1 MRISAGGLLAERSF
15 PTGRS
20 STPCVSYE
28 NTSAQYPNPIT
39 VRAGDHVIVGADDPE
54 FPGWWWCTGSDGRAG
69 WVPEQL
75 FQRTGTDAVMRQD
88 YTARELSVQ
97 AGAEVVLHNAVNGWA
112 WVSSSDGRAGW
123 IPESCI
129 RAE

>member
-1 MRISAGGLLAERSF
+1 VRVVREY
-15 PTGRS
+15 
-20 STPCVSYE
+20 V
-28 NTSAQYPNPIT
+28 AQYPNPIT

-54 FPGWWWCTGSDGRAG
+54 FPGWWWCTGPDGLAG

-88 YTARELSVQ
+88 YTARELSVP
-97 AGAEVVLHNAVNGWA
+97 AGAEVVLHHAVNGWA

>member
-1 MRISAGGLLAERSF
+1 VRVVREY
-15 PTGRS
+15 
-20 STPCVSYE
+20 V
-28 NTSAQYPNPIT
+28 AQYPDPIT

-54 FPGWWWCTGSDGRAG
+54 FPGWWWCTGTDGRAR

-75 FQRTGTDAVMRQD
+75 LQRTGTDAVMRQH

-97 AGAEVVLHNAVNGWA
+97 PGAEVVLHHAVNGWA
-112 WVSSSDGRAGW
+112 WVSSSGGRAGW
-123 IPESCI
+123 IPESCL

>member
-1 MRISAGGLLAERSF
+1 VRVVREY
-15 PTGRS
+15 
-20 STPCVSYE
+20 V
-28 NTSAQYPNPIT
+28 AQYPDPIT

-75 FQRTGTDAVMRQD
+75 LQRTGTDVVMRQD

-97 AGAEVVLHNAVNGWA
+97 AGVEVVLHHAVNGWA